1 MIPIQSFHDA
11 EFVQPVFIPSFT
23 GGIFC
28 GFPSACEA
36 MRKGTDKDWEQRAGC
51 MTFPDAV
58 SKVEPEGRVGWVKF
72 TSPEKSF
79 RMLRMFFPFLKGT
92 IFKRESI

>member
-1 MIPIQSFHDA
+1 MIPIETFHDA
-11 EFVQPVFIPSFT
+11 EGFNPLLSPVLT

-28 GFPSACEA
+28 GFPSAFEA

-58 SKVEPEGRVGWVKF
+58 SKVEPKGRVG
-72 TSPEKSF
+72 
-79 RMLRMFFPFLKGT
+79 
-92 IFKRESI
+92 

>member
-1 MIPIQSFHDA
+1 MIKKGTKNPMIPIQSFHDA

-58 SKVEPEGRVGWVKF
+58 SKVEPKGRVG
-72 TSPEKSF
+72 
-79 RMLRMFFPFLKGT
+79 
-92 IFKRESI
+92 

>member
-1 MIPIQSFHDA
+1 MIKKGTKKSHDSNWN
-11 EFVQPVFIPSFT
+11 FSWCRRVQPVFIPSFN

-58 SKVEPEGRVGWVKF
+58 SKVEPTRKGGVSQVH
-72 TSPEKSF
+72 PEKSF
-79 RMLRMFFPFLKGT
+79 RMYVFPYF
-92 IFKRESI
+92 